1 MWSNLGW
8 NGIEASAIGRLL
20 KENTRDERRGGLTSI

>member
-20 KENTRDERRGGLTSI
+20 EENTRDERRV